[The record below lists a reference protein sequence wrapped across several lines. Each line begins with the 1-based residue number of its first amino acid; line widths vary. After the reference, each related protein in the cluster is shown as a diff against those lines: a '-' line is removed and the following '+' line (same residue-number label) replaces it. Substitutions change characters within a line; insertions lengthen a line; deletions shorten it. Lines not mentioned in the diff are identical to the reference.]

1 MTMLRSSAARESGGG
16 CHEDGGIPD
25 SALVQRILAGFQED
39 FEVLVRRYQ
48 DRFHRFALG
57 MVDDHDAAADLVQE
71 SFVRMYT
78 KLKSCTDPARFESW
92 AFQILRNRCRD
103 YLKNVRRGHQR
114 LEAGPSLTSSIGTPE
129 PDLERSEL
137 RRALRGALAELP
149 EGHREAFLLKH
160 LEDHTYEE
168 IAERLGT
175 STSAVK
181 MRVHRSREMLRKALD
196 VESAA
201 TM

>member
-1 MTMLRSSAARESGGG
+1 MLNSSAARKLADEM
-16 CHEDGGIPD
+16 HEDGGLPD
-25 SALVQRILAGFQED
+25 SALVQRILAGFRED
-39 FEVLVRRYQ
+39 FEVLVIRYQ
-48 DRFHRFALG
+48 HPFHRFACG
-57 MVDDHDAAADLVQE
+57 MVDDQDAAADLVQE
-71 SFVRMYT
+71 SFVTMYT

-114 LEAGPSLTSSIGTPE
+114 LEASPSLTSSIGMPE

-137 RRALRGALAELP
+137 RRTLRRALAELP

-160 LEDHTYEE
+160 LEGHTYEE
-168 IAERLGT
+168 IAERLDT
-175 STSAVK
+175 STSAAK
-181 MRVHRSREMLRKALD
+181 MRVHRSREMLREALD
-196 VESAA
+196 IESAA